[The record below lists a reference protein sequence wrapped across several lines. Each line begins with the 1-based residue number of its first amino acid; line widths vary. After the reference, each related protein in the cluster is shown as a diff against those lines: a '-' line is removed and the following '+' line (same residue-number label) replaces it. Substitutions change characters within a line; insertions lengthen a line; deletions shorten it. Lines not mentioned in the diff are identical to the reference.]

1 MEFGKLDFEGLAV
14 EGIIQRNLT
23 RLRHLGCT
31 INIFDFFF
39 FLYYFRSGFGIGNGG
54 LIALSTGARRGRNL
68 LFPSRTSWTVGGGGV
83 EGMVEVEVEVED
95 EVEVERLVG

>member
-1 MEFGKLDFEGLAV
+1 LRGFGTG
-14 EGIIQRNLT
+14 
-23 RLRHLGCT
+23 
-31 INIFDFFF
+31 
-39 FLYYFRSGFGIGNGG
+39 SGFGIGNGGAGG